1 MKLSERKLKILQAI
15 ITDYIE
21 TAEPVGSRTLS
32 RKYDLGVSAATIR
45 NEMAELEEDGY
56 LKQLHTSSGRVP
68 SDKAYRL
75 YVDQLMESRILAK
88 IQREALRES
97 LMQKFHEVQN
107 LLKHSAEYLSEIT
120 DYTSIAM
127 AEKNKENRIKH
138 LQLVPVDEERI
149 LVVLIMDTGLVK
161 NTLLRI
167 GENLDPRELQ
177 KISNLLNHHLQG
189 MEIRQVSQ
197 LVIENIQRELYE
209 YRRAI
214 ELILMHLQEVVKE
227 VEQIDVFF
235 SGTTNIFNFPEFN
248 DIVKARSFLA
258 MLEEKEL
265 IKNLLTLPDQEGL
278 RVSIGRENLYDIAR
292 ECSLVT
298 TTYKIDNRTIGHL
311 SVIGPTRMDYTK
323 VVSIMLQL
331 NKQLNDLLRDNY

>member
-45 NEMAELEEDGY
+45 NEMSEMEEEGY

-75 YVDQLMESRILAK
+75 YVDKLMESRILAK
-88 IQREALRES
+88 IQREALREN

-107 LLKHSAEYLSEIT
+107 LLKHSAEYLSELT

-127 AEKNKENRIKH
+127 AEKTKENRIKH

-167 GENLDPRELQ
+167 GQNLEPQELQ
-177 KISNLLNHHLQG
+177 KISNFLNQHLQG
-189 MEIRQVSQ
+189 MEIRKVSR
-197 LVIENIQRELYE
+197 LVIEKIQRELYE

-214 ELILMHLQEVVKE
+214 ELILLHLQEVVKE

-265 IKNLLTLPDQEGL
+265 IKNLLSLPDQEGL
-278 RVSIGRENLYDIAR
+278 RVSIGKENLYDIAQ

-311 SVIGPTRMDYTK
+311 SVIGPTRMDYSK
-323 VVSIMLQL
+323 VVSIMYQL
-331 NKQLNDLLRDNY
+331 NKQLNDLLRDKY

>member
-15 ITDYIE
+15 IIDYIE

-45 NEMAELEEDGY
+45 NEMSEMEEEGY

-75 YVDQLMESRILAK
+75 YVDKLMESRILAK
-88 IQREALRES
+88 IQREALREN

-107 LLKHSAEYLSEIT
+107 LLKHSAEYLSELT

-127 AEKNKENRIKH
+127 AEKTKENRIKH

-167 GENLDPRELQ
+167 GQNLEPQELQ
-177 KISNLLNHHLQG
+177 KISNFLNQHLQG
-189 MEIRQVSQ
+189 MEIRKVSR
-197 LVIENIQRELYE
+197 LVIEKIQRELYE

-214 ELILMHLQEVVKE
+214 ELILLHLQEVVKE

-265 IKNLLTLPDQEGL
+265 IKNLLSLPDQEGL
-278 RVSIGRENLYDIAR
+278 RVSIGKENLYDIAQ

-311 SVIGPTRMDYTK
+311 SVIGPTRMDYSK
-323 VVSIMLQL
+323 VVSIMYQL
-331 NKQLNDLLRDNY
+331 NKQLNDLLRDKY

>member
-1 MKLSERKLKILQAI
+1 MELSERKLKILQAI

-45 NEMAELEEDGY
+45 NEMSEMEEEGY

-75 YVDQLMESRILAK
+75 YVDKLMESRILAK
-88 IQREALRES
+88 IQREALREN

-107 LLKHSAEYLSEIT
+107 LLKHSAEYLSELT

-127 AEKNKENRIKH
+127 AEKTKENRIKH

-167 GENLDPRELQ
+167 GQNLEPQELQ
-177 KISNLLNHHLQG
+177 KISNFLNQHLQG
-189 MEIRQVSQ
+189 MEIRKVSR
-197 LVIENIQRELYE
+197 LVIEKIQRELYE

-214 ELILMHLQEVVKE
+214 ELILLHLQEVVKE

-265 IKNLLTLPDQEGL
+265 IKNLLSLPDQEGL
-278 RVSIGRENLYDIAR
+278 RVSIGKENLYDIAQ

-311 SVIGPTRMDYTK
+311 SVIGPTRMDYSK
-323 VVSIMLQL
+323 VVSIMYQL
-331 NKQLNDLLRDNY
+331 NKQLNDLLRDKY

>member
-1 MKLSERKLKILQAI
+1 MKLSERKLKILHAI
-15 ITDYIE
+15 IKDYIE

-45 NEMAELEEDGY
+45 NEMAELEEEGY

-88 IQREALRES
+88 IQREALRDN

-127 AEKNKENRIKH
+127 AEETKENRIKH
-138 LQLVPVDEERI
+138 LQLVPVDQERI
-149 LVVLIMDTGLVK
+149 LVVLIMDTGLIK
-161 NTLLRI
+161 NTVLRI
-167 GENLDPRELQ
+167 GQSLETRELQ
-177 KISNLLNHHLQG
+177 KISNLLNQHLQG
-189 MEIRQVSQ
+189 LEIREVSR
-197 LVIENIQRELYE
+197 LDIESIQRELYE
-209 YRRAI
+209 YRRVL
-214 ELILMHLQEVVKE
+214 EMVILHLQEVVKE
-227 VEQIDVFF
+227 LEKIDVFF

-248 DIVKARSFLA
+248 DLVKARSFLA

-265 IKNLLTLPDQEGL
+265 IKNLLSLPNQEGL
-278 RVSIGRENLYDIAR
+278 RVSIGRENLYDIAQ

-298 TTYKIDNRTIGHL
+298 TTYKINNRTIGHL
-311 SVIGPTRMDYTK
+311 SVIGPTRMDYSK
-323 VVSIMLQL
+323 VVSIMYQI
-331 NKQLNDLLRDNY
+331 NKQLNNLLKDNY

>member
-1 MKLSERKLKILQAI
+1 MKLSERKLKILHAI
-15 ITDYIE
+15 IKDYIE

-45 NEMAELEEDGY
+45 NEMAELEEEGY

-88 IQREALRES
+88 IQREALREN

-127 AEKNKENRIKH
+127 AEETKENRIKH
-138 LQLVPVDEERI
+138 LQLVPVDQERI
-149 LVVLIMDTGLVK
+149 LVVLIMDTGLIK
-161 NTLLRI
+161 NTVLRI
-167 GENLDPRELQ
+167 GQTLDTRELQ
-177 KISNLLNHHLQG
+177 KISNLLNQHLQG
-189 MEIRQVSQ
+189 LEIREVSR
-197 LVIENIQRELYE
+197 LDIEGIQRELYE
-209 YRRAI
+209 YRRVL
-214 ELILMHLQEVVKE
+214 EMVILHLQEVVKE
-227 VEQIDVFF
+227 LEKIDVFL

-248 DIVKARSFLA
+248 DLVKARSFLA

-265 IKNLLTLPDQEGL
+265 IKNLLSLPNQEGL
-278 RVSIGRENLYDIAR
+278 RVSIGRENLYDIAQ

-298 TTYKIDNRTIGHL
+298 TTYKINNRTIGHL
-311 SVIGPTRMDYTK
+311 SVIGPTRMDYSK
-323 VVSIMLQL
+323 IVSIMYQI
-331 NKQLNDLLRDNY
+331 NKQLNNLLKDNY